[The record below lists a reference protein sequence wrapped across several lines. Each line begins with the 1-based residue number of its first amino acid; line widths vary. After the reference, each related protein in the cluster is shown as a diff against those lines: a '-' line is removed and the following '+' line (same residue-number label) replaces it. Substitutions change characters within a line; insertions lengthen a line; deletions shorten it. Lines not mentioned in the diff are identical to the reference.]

1 MELIKR
7 RLYDWRLAL
16 KGDVSVPEPSSHS
29 LFICLVLFSYSAF
42 QPLWVRVIYRSYTE
56 RIKSVYVC
64 VWYVYV
70 YVYINDFLEWFTG
83 CGLGSPTRAVSQK
96 PQHIHQDGCDNQLCV
111 TKIEKYLG
119 QQFNKHKDSFWLTVS
134 EFLFHA
140 HLALWIHSI
149 ENCSLPGGQ
158 GGREREVLGSQYSF
172 FKGMLLITC
181 FLQVGTVQYHYH
193 QLEPKPST

>member
-83 CGLGSPTRAVSQK
+83 CGLGSPTRAVSHWRDRESTLERQR
-96 PQHIHQDGCDNQLCV
+96 IHQL
-111 TKIEKYLG
+111 
-119 QQFNKHKDSFWLTVS
+119 VS
-134 EFLFHA
+134 KEEGRLIISNVA
-140 HLALWIHSI
+140 HWR
-149 ENCSLPGGQ
+149 PGGSL
-158 GGREREVLGSQYSF
+158 ESCWSSVY
-172 FKGMLLITC
+172 ITS
-181 FLQVGTVQYHYH
+181 LRSW
-193 QLEPKPST
+193 L